1 MLKTKQDSGTTHV
14 GQHQHSP
21 PTEGF
26 RIEDIKKTSQFTTK
40 QNSFVTKSR
49 DNFLRSRKEKQ
60 NTPKKFKVFHF
71 LLRRIRCEASRS
83 QGCRRLGDRI
93 GHNVRCMCSS
103 GQSIFFTSG
112 SRHQANKVSFLRLLL
127 TTTVLEWYYC
137 S

>member
-14 GQHQHSP
+14 GHHKHSP

-60 NTPKKFKVFHF
+60 NTPEKFKVLHF
-71 LLRRIRCEASRS
+71 LLRRTRCKAYRS

-103 GQSIFFTSG
+103 GLKYIFHFWQSSPGKQSEFLKITISNYS
-112 SRHQANKVSFLRLLL
+112 SRVVLL
-127 TTTVLEWYYC
+127 
-137 S
+137 

>member
-14 GQHQHSP
+14 GHHKHSP

-60 NTPKKFKVFHF
+60 KK
-71 LLRRIRCEASRS
+71 I
-83 QGCRRLGDRI
+83 QG
-93 GHNVRCMCSS
+93 
-103 GQSIFFTSG
+103 
-112 SRHQANKVSFLRLLL
+112 VSLSPP
-127 TTTVLEWYYC
+127 TD
-137 S
+137 SM

>member
-1 MLKTKQDSGTTHV
+1 MLKTKQNSGTTHV
-14 GQHQHSP
+14 GHHKHSP

-26 RIEDIKKTSQFTTK
+26 RIEDIKKTPQFTTK

-60 NTPKKFKVFHF
+60 NTPEKFKVLHF
-71 LLRRIRCEASRS
+71 LLRRTRCEAYRS

-103 GQSIFFTSG
+103 GLKCIFHFWQSSPGKQSEFLKITISNYS
-112 SRHQANKVSFLRLLL
+112 SRVVLL
-127 TTTVLEWYYC
+127 
-137 S
+137 